1 MSSAILR
8 FLGAAVAAFS
18 FFAAGTLSAG
28 NPGCPDFTERGPL
41 DPWNLRVIVV
51 EQPERLADAL
61 RAVRTLGANT
71 LSTHSAPDAATAAQ
85 ARAAGVH
92 YIAYMT
98 TREVE
103 RVAADPAARDR
114 LASVPDVS
122 GIYYEN
128 DETVEGYTS
137 PEDQRRTY
145 ETLKEIFPGALVLHP
160 TRLDPI
166 ASDPGYLDAVYRP
179 EYTDA
184 VTPYF
189 YPVGTTVL
197 GTAAE
202 EDSWQPRLEFLL
214 SEIAR
219 RTPGDVPVLPV
230 LQAFEQDGFP
240 VDAAFLAKQ
249 FEVYARVW
257 PGNGNAAAY
266 VWGGSAEDAPLVGFA
281 FRPRVREGVR
291 TLFRRLARR
300 ECGRPEDRETGRR
313 TLRAV

>member
-1 MSSAILR
+1 MRSAVLR
-8 FLGAAVAAFS
+8 FIGATVGAFS
-18 FFAAGTLSAG
+18 FLAAGTPSAARA
-28 NPGCPDFTERGPL
+28 GCPAFPERGPL
-41 DPWNLRVIVV
+41 DPRDIRVIVV
-51 EQPERLADAL
+51 EHPERLADAL
-61 RAVRTLGANT
+61 RAARTLGANA
-71 LSTHSAPDAATAAQ
+71 LSTHSAPDSATAAQ

-92 YIAYMT
+92 YIAYLT

-103 RVAADPAARDR
+103 RVAADPEARDR
-114 LASVPDVS
+114 LASISDVS
-122 GIYYEN
+122 GIYYED
-128 DETVEGYTS
+128 DEIVEGYTS

-166 ASDPGYLDAVYRP
+166 AFDPRYLDAVYRP

-189 YPVGTTVL
+189 YPVGTTIL

-202 EDSWQPRLEFLL
+202 EDSWQPRLESLL

-219 RTPGDVPVLPV
+219 RTPDDVPVLPV

-240 VDAAFLAKQ
+240 VDAAFLEKQ

-257 PGNGNAAAY
+257 PGNRNAAAFE
-266 VWGGSAEDAPLVGFA
+266 WGGSAADAPLVGFG
-281 FRPRVREGVR
+281 FRPGVREGVR
-291 TLFRRLARR
+291 TLFRRLGSRECVRARR
-300 ECGRPEDRETGRR
+300 P
-313 TLRAV
+313 AVP